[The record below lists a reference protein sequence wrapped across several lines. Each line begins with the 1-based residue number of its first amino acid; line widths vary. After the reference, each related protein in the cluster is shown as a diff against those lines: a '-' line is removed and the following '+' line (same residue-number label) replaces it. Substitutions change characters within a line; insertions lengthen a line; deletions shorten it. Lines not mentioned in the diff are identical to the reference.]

1 MAIGSTSGGG
11 AGSVK
16 PKTPVSTIKSKVKST
31 PRSADEVSRNL
42 QGAPTATA
50 RGIMGLGPRPEMPS
64 GKELN
69 NISNTKAG
77 ANKGEGSDPYASML
91 KALQQLSLMS
101 QGNIN
106 TSMDDLTKSLQAQT
120 NPYAGFEAQNT
131 PTTPGLQELLKSQ
144 GVSTDP
150 LNQFASA
157 INAQNTGQAD
167 AFANIAKTMGGFSDA
182 NRTGMISDVAQQRA
196 DLLQQLQGNI
206 FGTGSKLMGKKAPDR
221 NAISQMILAMMNE
234 KA

>member
-1 MAIGSTSGGG
+1 
-11 AGSVK
+11 
-16 PKTPVSTIKSKVKST
+16 
-31 PRSADEVSRNL
+31 
-42 QGAPTATA
+42 
-50 RGIMGLGPRPEMPS
+50 MGLGPRPEMPAPS
-64 GKELN
+64 ELDK
-69 NISNTKAG
+69 ISNTGVG
-77 ANKGEGSDPYASML
+77 ANRGGGSDPYASML

-120 NPYAGFEAQNT
+120 NPYAGFQAQNT

-150 LNQFASA
+150 LNQFAEA

-206 FGTGSKLMGKKAPDR
+206 FGTGSRLMGKKAPDR
-221 NAISQMILAMMNE
+221 NAISQMILAMMNK